1 MKSKRI
7 LNKISEILFEIQKIL
22 PTLKVY
28 ISPVNLSGVNRFA
41 WRCDK
46 QLTADLTALLAS
58 VFTKLWVLFSYSKKW
73 LLHFLYL
80 SKVRW
85 LTKASLIRLIKN
97 FLAKNKKVSLVI
109 IEARYLFDN
118 RYKFY
123 LQYRLEIV
131 LKTHQ
136 HVVMIMMIY

>member
-1 MKSKRI
+1 MI
-7 LNKISEILFEIQKIL
+7 PWVYEIQENFEQNKWNSIRDSKD
-22 PTLKVY
+22 PPYPKGIY
-28 ISPVNLSGVNRFA
+28 FPVNLSGVNRFA

-123 LQYRLEIV
+123 LLLYL
-131 LKTHQ
+131 
-136 HVVMIMMIY
+136 